1 MRHRLHSTWTMTGQ
15 CGKQTCVKFAGQL
28 YIQYETCGHLE
39 VRIYLNLEPRNYSRK
54 SLKDRVLFWITVA
67 EIQLHFIV
75 FTYFYLILHN
85 LTTLSI
91 HCISLNN
98 WSRGEKKEWYLEAL
112 IKFISFLLIFFFC
125 LLSLWLKS
133 LTLSSRWGQC

>member
-39 VRIYLNLEPRNYSRK
+39 VSIYLNLDPWNYSRIIW
-54 SLKDRVLFWITVA
+54 KDRVIFLKTVA

-75 FTYFYLILHN
+75 FTSLYLILHN

-91 HCISLNN
+91 HCISVNN
-98 WSRGEKKEWYLEAL
+98 LSRGEKKEWYSEAL
-112 IKFISFLLIFFFC
+112 IKFILKLLIIIFLLTFIVAQE
-125 LLSLWLKS
+125 LNSE
-133 LTLSSRWGQC
+133 